1 MYLIKTSDVKT
12 CYVLKQCFK
21 LDVLAGKDINN
32 IFNLGKRIISEL
44 KLYNKY
50 NNKYIISKSNYKSIN

>member
-12 CYVLKQCFK
+12 SYVLKQCFK

-32 IFNLGKRIISEL
+32 ILKHGKRIISEL
-44 KLYNKY
+44 NLIIKL
-50 NNKYIISKSNYKSIN
+50 